1 MLPEPCDAL
10 PVAEVEKI
18 LGKLAAPPVVAY
30 SARNRRPDS
39 DGAACLYKVATQNGA
54 PKEVA
59 LQIDP
64 YGAPELSQ
72 AMDMLGGIFAA
83 AGGGALPEEPVSRQR
98 EDGWDGV
105 EALPEIA
112 AYRVGHIAM
121 HIGDEPF
128 YLSSEQSE
136 ALAKAAFGGLKD
148 LPVSAPDY
156 DSADAGPD
164 PDPCKLLTRAEAEAV
179 LGKLIVEPYR
189 SLKQSAIADTT
200 GESCAY
206 YTTGHRALVLTPD
219 WSDGQMLFDTADGV
233 GSVIRAAAGGID
245 KGEILEGPWDQSTSS
260 AATGSLY
267 FLKDDKMLE
276 VTYLTSSTDIEGA
289 TKLARTAVE
298 RL

>member
-1 MLPEPCDAL
+1 VPCDAL

-39 DGAACLYKVATQNGA
+39 DGAACLYKVATQSGA

-72 AMDMLGGIFAA
+72 AMDMLGEIFAA
-83 AGGGALPEEPVSRQR
+83 AGGSAPPPEEPVAKQRQ
-98 EDGWDGV
+98 DGWDGV
-105 EALPEIA
+105 EAVPEIA
-112 AYRVGHIAM
+112 AYRVGHIAI

-128 YLSSEQSE
+128 YLRSEQSE
-136 ALAKAAFGGLKD
+136 ALAKAAFGRLKD
-148 LPVSAPDY
+148 LPVSPRGY
-156 DSADAGPD
+156 DSADAGPA

-189 SLKQSAIADTT
+189 SLKQSAIADTA

-206 YTTGHRALVLTPD
+206 YTAGHRALVLTPD
-219 WSDGQMLFDTADGV
+219 WSDGQMLFDMAGGV
-233 GSVIRAAAGGID
+233 GSLIRSAAGGAD
-245 KGEILEGPWDQSTSS
+245 KGELLEGPWDESTSS

-276 VTYLTSSTDIEGA
+276 VTYLISSTDIEGA
-289 TKLARTAVE
+289 TKLARAAVE